1 MLNSFYIKSMKKHL
15 LIFGKVQG
23 VGFRHWLY
31 VMAIKRNIRGW
42 VKNKITGEVETLLI
56 GNDEDVNEVIKQC
69 TKGPHSSN
77 VIQVKIQDYIKEYS
91 KKSFDILN

>member
-1 MLNSFYIKSMKKHL
+1 MKKHL

-31 VMAIKRNIRGW
+31 VIAIKKNIRGW

-56 GNDEDVNEVIKQC
+56 GNDEDVNEVIKQGK
-69 TKGPHSSN
+69 KGPHSSN
-77 VIQVKIQDYIKEYS
+77 VIQVKIQDYKQEYS
-91 KKSFDILN
+91 KKSFDILS